1 MQGKQAVY
9 GIRGYNCNI
18 QISGYYFESPYS
30 ITFLQFYIVI
40 LCLGLLG
47 SLLMAAITLFVSSNC
62 KNPFI
67 SVVTSAAIL
76 YIPAIDMSETSLLVD
91 KILKLFPF
99 NVINSSES
107 FEIGVL
113 YNFFGKMLT
122 QPVMMAIV
130 AVLASALL
138 VPLTC
143 RTFKNHQVTN

>member
-1 MQGKQAVY
+1 
-9 GIRGYNCNI
+9 
-18 QISGYYFESPYS
+18 
-30 ITFLQFYIVI
+30 
-40 LCLGLLG
+40 
-47 SLLMAAITLFVSSNC
+47 MAAITLFVSSNC